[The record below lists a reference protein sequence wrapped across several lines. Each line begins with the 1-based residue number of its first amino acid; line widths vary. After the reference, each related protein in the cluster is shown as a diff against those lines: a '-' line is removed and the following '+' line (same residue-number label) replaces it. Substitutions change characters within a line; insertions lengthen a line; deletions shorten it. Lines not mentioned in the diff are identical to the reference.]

1 MSGYFIT
8 FEGPDGSG
16 KTTQLRRLQRWLEAE
31 GYAVVVTR
39 EPGGTAI
46 GERIR
51 DLLHDTA
58 HTEMTAHAEI
68 LLYSASRAQLVAQV
82 IRPALA
88 AGKIVLCDRYV
99 DSTYAYQ
106 GYGRGLPLATLRTIT
121 AFATGGLTPD
131 LTLYFDVP
139 PEVGLQR
146 RLQSGE
152 ALTRLDR
159 EALAF
164 HRRVRRG
171 YRVLMAADPRRWVR
185 IDATAS
191 ITEVEAAVRQALRGQ
206 LPAPDDVRSPVYAPL
221 VADTP

>member
-1 MSGYFIT
+1 MNGYFIT

-39 EPGGTAI
+39 EPGGTSI

-51 DLLHDTA
+51 ALLHDTA
-58 HTEMTAHAEI
+58 HAEMTAHAEI

-88 AGKIVLCDRYV
+88 AGKVVLCDRYV

-106 GYGRGLPLATLRTIT
+106 GYGRGLPLAMLRTIT
-121 AFATGGLTPD
+121 AFATGGLMPD

-146 RLQSGE
+146 RLRSGE
-152 ALTRLDR
+152 TLTRLDR
-159 EALAF
+159 EALVF

-171 YRVLMAADPRRWVR
+171 YKALMAADPRRWVP
-185 IDATAS
+185 IDATVGIA
-191 ITEVEAAVRQALRGQ
+191 EVEAAVMRALRGR
-206 LPAPDDVRSPVYAPL
+206 LPTPDNVGSPAYAPMA
-221 VADTP
+221 ADTP